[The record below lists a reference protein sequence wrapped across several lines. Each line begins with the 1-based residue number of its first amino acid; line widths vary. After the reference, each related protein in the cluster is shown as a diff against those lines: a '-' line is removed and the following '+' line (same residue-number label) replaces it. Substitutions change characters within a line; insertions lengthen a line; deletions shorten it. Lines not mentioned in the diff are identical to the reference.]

1 MKKRKIVFTVVITAL
16 VVIIA
21 VCGGILIHDCAKTK
35 SDEKKYEEI
44 ASSYAHGTEP
54 TAATEVT
61 DASGVPL
68 PPNPID
74 FAGLWKNENDEIY
87 SWLTVPNT
95 NVDYPVLRSRTDDN
109 FYIDHGVD
117 KQYSASGAI
126 YSQYCNSKD
135 YSDRVTVLYGHNMRA
150 GTMFATL
157 HRFEDAD
164 FFDKN
169 KTMTVYTPYKKLD
182 YEIVSAFVYDDS
194 HIMNSFDF
202 NKDEV
207 YKSFLDN
214 VLDPRSL
221 QSNVRKGAK
230 LDTSDRIL
238 ILSTCLNYG
247 EGRYLVVGKLT
258 GETDLQPPAA
268 Q

>member
-1 MKKRKIVFTVVITAL
+1 
-16 VVIIA
+16 
-21 VCGGILIHDCAKTK
+21 
-35 SDEKKYEEI
+35 
-44 ASSYAHGTEP
+44 
-54 TAATEVT
+54 
-61 DASGVPL
+61 
-68 PPNPID
+68 
-74 FAGLWKNENDEIY
+74 
-87 SWLTVPNT
+87 
-95 NVDYPVLRSRTDDN
+95 
-109 FYIDHGVD
+109 
-117 KQYSASGAI
+117 
-126 YSQYCNSKD
+126 
-135 YSDRVTVLYGHNMRA
+135 GHNMRA

-169 KTMTVYTPYKKLD
+169 NTMTVYTPYKKLD